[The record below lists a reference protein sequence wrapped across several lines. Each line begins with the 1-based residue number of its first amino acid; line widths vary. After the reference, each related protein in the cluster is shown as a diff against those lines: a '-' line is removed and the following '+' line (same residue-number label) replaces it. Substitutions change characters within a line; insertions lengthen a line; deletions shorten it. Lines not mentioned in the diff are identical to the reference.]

1 MFSGVTAVIFD
12 DEEKRGRNML
22 KTALTSQLYM
32 ISQTMAEGDTEW
44 A

>member
-22 KTALTSQLYM
+22 KTAATSELYM
-32 ISQTMAEGDTEW
+32 ISCFIAGGDPE
-44 A
+44 